1 MYVCPNY
8 RKSRAQ
14 LKCLCL
20 VLTRS
25 SATKLRSLL
34 KKNKF
39 VNIFIKSPFSQIW
52 IFDWSNMAPSRRLYT
67 EIAMELKLFSWK
79 KKKNLC
85 ERRHLELKRIIK
97 KYKGCC
103 THDTDIHL
111 QSLRIE
117 LFIIFQA
124 SSAKSR
130 IKNKWSW
137 IKIEQ
142 DTITLFVR
150 RIELIAVKKNINYKA
165 HFYWFPRAVRKIYI
179 YTFATPHKD

>member
-1 MYVCPNY
+1 MPCFNSQFCYKTSIIAKKKQI
-8 RKSRAQ
+8 RKYFYKIAIFTNMNFRLIKYGTIASIIHWNRNGIKA
-14 LKCLCL
+14 
-20 VLTRS
+20 VL
-25 SATKLRSLL
+25 
-34 KKNKF
+34 
-39 VNIFIKSPFSQIW
+39 
-52 IFDWSNMAPSRRLYT
+52 M
-67 EIAMELKLFSWK
+67 K

-85 ERRHLELKRIIK
+85 ERRHLELKRIK